1 MMLLAGAVLI
11 ATLSAC
17 GGGSGAASIPQ
28 AAPTATAAA
37 QSFAHPQALPPV
49 PTLPWVPVIVPVSGQ
64 QLDDGGT
71 YMLASAVP
79 VYNIGTIPTVGFTFV
94 PNTAGYPVAVQVGTT
109 TTFVSPI
116 VNGANEHEYV
126 NGKTAIV
133 CGIDDYDFNEGA
145 FPSQPVDN
153 TGITNVDYFAC
164 AGYPFI

>member
-1 MMLLAGAVLI
+1 MRQRLRCRGAIVR
-11 ATLSAC
+11 TP
-17 GGGSGAASIPQ
+17 AS
-28 AAPTATAAA
+28 AAA
-37 QSFAHPQALPPV
+37 G
-49 PTLPWVPVIVPVSGQ
+49 PTLPWVPVIVPVSSQ

-79 VYNIGTIPTVGFTFV
+79 VYNIGTTPTVGFMFV

-116 VNGANEHEYV
+116 VNGAHEHEYII

-164 AGYPFI
+164 AGNPFI